1 MFMSKI
7 SGSRSGAIDK
17 ALKVCN
23 AVAEGDF
30 EARLTNLDDHPAYK
44 EMFLAINR
52 MIDRTDAYIR
62 ESQASLEYVAE
73 NKYFRRIQEKGMP
86 GAFATASRAINTAAG
101 SIEQRAEVFSGI
113 VTRFDAA
120 MKDSIATVASAS
132 NELEASAKSMDG
144 TAVQTSEQATIV
156 AAAAE
161 QASTNVQTVASAAE
175 ELTASVGEI
184 SRQVTQS
191 SEMAGNAVTEAKA
204 VREQIDGLAG
214 ASEKIGDVVELITG
228 IAAQTNLLALNA
240 TIEAARAGD
249 AGKGFAVVA
258 SEVKNLATQTA
269 QATEDISGQIS
280 AIQSAT
286 SGTVRAI
293 ESIAE
298 TIEQM
303 SQVSGTISTAMDEQ
317 GAASQEIATNV
328 DQAAAG
334 TTEVTQNIHLV
345 SQGASETGS
354 AAGQILGAAGELAQ
368 QSTVLGNEV
377 GRFLE
382 EVKKVV

>member
-1 MFMSKI
+1 MFMSKV
-7 SGSRSGAIDK
+7 SGSRSGAISK
-17 ALKVCN
+17 ALAVCN
-23 AVAEGDF
+23 AVADGNF
-30 EARLTNLDDHPAYK
+30 EARITGLDDHSAYK

-52 MIDRTDAYIR
+52 MIDRADAYIR

-86 GAFATASRAINTAAG
+86 GAFATASRAINAAAG
-101 SIEQRAEVFSGI
+101 SIEQRAEVFGGI
-113 VTRFDAA
+113 VTQFDAA
-120 MKDSIATVASAS
+120 MTQSIGAVSSAS
-132 NELEASAKSMDG
+132 GELEASAKSMDN

-184 SRQVTQS
+184 SRQVAQS
-191 SEMAGNAVTEAKA
+191 SEMAGNAVVEAKS
-204 VREQIDGLAG
+204 VREQIDGLAS
-214 ASEKIGDVVELITG
+214 ASEKIGNVVELITG

-258 SEVKNLATQTA
+258 SEVKNLANQTA
-269 QATEDISGQIS
+269 QATEEISGQILS
-280 AIQSAT
+280 IQTAT
-286 SGTVRAI
+286 TNTVRAI
-293 ESIAE
+293 ENIAA
-298 TIEQM
+298 TIDKM
-303 SQVSGTISTAMDEQ
+303 NQVTGSISTAVEEQ

-334 TTEVTQNIHLV
+334 TTEVTKSIHLV
-345 SQGASETGS
+345 SQGANDTGS

-368 QSTVLGNEV
+368 QSTVLGREV
-377 GRFLE
+377 AQFLE
-382 EVKKVV
+382 EVKKVI